1 MQRFFTTFRMTYKQ
15 KSNLY
20 SLKLIKRCEFKAC
33 EAKQNR
39 SLLGVNEDFGG
50 EHNAEIAVFKQ
61 LYIIGNQINTATSH
75 NACEMIIAAKY
86 FGNRR

>member
-20 SLKLIKRCEFKAC
+20 SLKFIQKVRV
-33 EAKQNR
+33 Q
-39 SLLGVNEDFGG
+39 G
-50 EHNAEIAVFKQ
+50 EHNTEIAVFKQ

-75 NACEMIIAAKY
+75 SACEMIIAAKY

>member
-20 SLKLIKRCEFKAC
+20 LLKFIQKVRVPCKR
-33 EAKQNR
+33 
-39 SLLGVNEDFGG
+39 
-50 EHNAEIAVFKQ
+50 NAAITAFKQ

-75 NACEMIIAAKY
+75 NACEIIIAAKY
-86 FGNRR
+86 LGNRR

>member
-20 SLKLIKRCEFKAC
+20 SLKFIQKVRVPCKR
-33 EAKQNR
+33 N
-39 SLLGVNEDFGG
+39 NE
-50 EHNAEIAVFKQ
+50 IVPFKQ

-75 NACEMIIAAKY
+75 NACEIIIAAKF